1 MVSLY
6 VRGLPRDVYVLQ
18 AGLLLN
24 AFGNGAANPFM
35 LLYLHDVR
43 GIPLAVAGVAS
54 GVGAATALG
63 AALVSGALT
72 DRIGARV
79 TMIGGLALSTLG
91 FALYPLIREGWQ
103 AVALAVLLGGGTG
116 TWLTGQSALLAR
128 LVDSARRPLAFA
140 QQRVAANVGLG
151 LGGAV
156 GGLVVVTSQPATF
169 TALFLLNATTFLVYA
184 AFLVRVRE
192 PARAVGP
199 TTTTGSYRVALR
211 DRPFMRLLA
220 VNYAFV
226 AGAVALLVGIFPVYA
241 KGEAGA
247 SEDEIGLLFLVNS
260 LLIIAL
266 QVRVARREAG
276 RRRMTALARMGVLFA
291 GSWLLVLAA
300 GLVDGHLAAV
310 AALFAAIAVFSLA
323 ECLYDAVLGPIV
335 ADLAPERLVGRYMAL
350 NGFSWQL
357 GFITGPPIAAAVLGA
372 SPHAVWPL
380 AAAVCALGA
389 LGALR
394 LERRLPEQVI
404 TTPVSAP
411 A

>member
-1 MVSLY
+1 VVSLY

-24 AFGNGAANPFM
+24 AFGNGAANPFT

-43 GIPLAVAGVAS
+43 GIPLAVAGLAS
-54 GVGAATALG
+54 GVAAASALCS
-63 AALVSGALT
+63 ALLSGALT
-72 DRIGARV
+72 DRIGGRW

-91 FALYPLIREGWQ
+91 FALYPLVHHGWQ

-116 TWLTGQSALLAR
+116 AWLTGQSALLAR
-128 LVDSARRPLAFA
+128 LVDSAQRPLAFA

-156 GGLVVVTSQPATF
+156 GGLIVVTSDPTTF
-169 TALFLLNATTFLVYA
+169 TALFLLNAATFLAYA
-184 AFLVRVRE
+184 GFLVHVRE
-192 PARAVGP
+192 PTRSVAAAAV
-199 TTTTGSYRVALR
+199 TGSYRVALR
-211 DRPFMRLLA
+211 DRPFTRLLA

-226 AGAVALLVGIFPVYA
+226 ASAIALLVGVFPVYA
-241 KGEAGA
+241 KGEAGVT
-247 SEDEIGLLFLVNS
+247 EDEIGLLFLVNS

-276 RRRMTALARMGVLFA
+276 RRRMTALARMGTLFA
-291 GSWLLVLAA
+291 ASWLLVLVA
-300 GLVDGHLAAV
+300 GLVDGHLAAL
-310 AALFAAIAVFSLA
+310 AALGAAIAVFSLA
-323 ECLYDAVLGPIV
+323 ECLYDAVQGPIV
-335 ADLAPERLVGRYMAL
+335 ADLAPEGLVGRYMAL

-372 SPHAVWPL
+372 SPNAVWPL
-380 AAAVCALGA
+380 AAAVCLVGA
-389 LGALR
+389 VGALR
-394 LERRLPEQVI
+394 LERRLPDEAVM
-404 TTPVSAP
+404 TPVSAP

>member
-1 MVSLY
+1 VVSPY

-24 AFGNGAANPFM
+24 AFGNGAANPFT

-43 GIPLAVAGVAS
+43 GIPLAVAGLAS

-63 AALVSGALT
+63 SALVSGALT
-72 DRIGARV
+72 DRIGARA
-79 TMIGGLALSTLG
+79 TMIGGLGLSTLG
-91 FALYPLIREGWQ
+91 FAMYPLIREGWQ
-103 AVALAVLLGGGTG
+103 AVAAAVLLGGGTG
-116 TWLTGQSALLAR
+116 AWLTGQSALLAR
-128 LVDSARRPLAFA
+128 LVDSPRRPLAFA

-156 GGLVVVTSQPATF
+156 GGLIVVTTQPATF
-169 TALFLLNATTFLVYA
+169 TVLFLLNAATFLVYA
-184 AFLVRVRE
+184 AFLVRVHE
-192 PARAVGP
+192 PAKTVGP
-199 TTTTGSYRVALR
+199 AAAGSYRVALR
-211 DRPFMRLLA
+211 DRPFTRLLA

-226 AGAVALLVGIFPVYA
+226 AAAVALLVGIFPVYA

-276 RRRMTALARMGVLFA
+276 RRRMTALARMGMLFA

-300 GLVDGHLAAV
+300 GLVGGHLAALG
-310 AALFAAIAVFSLA
+310 ALLAAIAVFSVA

-335 ADLAPERLVGRYMAL
+335 ADLAPEGLVGRYMAL

-380 AAAVCALGA
+380 AAAVCAAGA

-394 LERRLPEQVI
+394 LERRLPEQVV